1 MRPRA
6 HRLCALLSTRRIDS
20 QERIRS
26 GACTRYRVGVE
37 HGYRPRERAWTRLLS
52 LKVEEAEGGHEMLKE
67 PTLEKLHALRLRTM
81 AAAWEE
87 QQKNPDAVAMSF
99 DERLALLVD
108 AEWMARENDR
118 VGRALKE
125 RQAPHR
131 RRRHRGHRLLAR
143 AR

>member
-52 LKVEEAEGGHEMLKE
+52 LKVEEAEGGHEMLSRVGDRRGGVQERPICARPFRLTVPHSPLHHSVSGPRHLE
-67 PTLEKLHALRLRTM
+67 PDGRISRI
-81 AAAWEE
+81 
-87 QQKNPDAVAMSF
+87 
-99 DERLALLVD
+99 RLA
-108 AEWMARENDR
+108 AEASSIGVMGPLGW
-118 VGRALKE
+118 RALS
-125 RQAPHR
+125 RWYHATR
-131 RRRHRGHRLLAR
+131 
-143 AR
+143 